1 MDVSEGFYATIS
13 NVEFSEEAAALIFQ
27 GVSSETVGTVCVS
40 SQKAVTW
47 QWECTG
53 TVYSQ
58 SRWTSVSTGTQ
69 CTGWVFS
76 GQSVG
81 QTMAVRG
88 GVRCDLQA
96 HMLFAAR
103 SVIYNPNESSD
114 SKVFFFLIK
123 PSVDIVKSFPCRLAY
138 TGCFTTLG
146 HNCRRWFPRF
156 LWSKKFI

>member
-58 SRWTSVSTGTQ
+58 SR
-69 CTGWVFS
+69 
-76 GQSVG
+76 
-81 QTMAVRG
+81 
-88 GVRCDLQA
+88 
-96 HMLFAAR
+96 
-103 SVIYNPNESSD
+103 
-114 SKVFFFLIK
+114 
-123 PSVDIVKSFPCRLAY
+123 
-138 TGCFTTLG
+138 
-146 HNCRRWFPRF
+146 
-156 LWSKKFI
+156 